1 MRAAIIFALAGA
13 LALSSPSHADVT
25 AVCPTLTPGVTLHGR
40 YIQEQHLKGL
50 TAPLKTEGDFVVA
63 PNLGIIWRSE
73 QPVRSVTVIT
83 AAGMERIVNGNDI
96 HRLAS
101 AKIPAFAHMYEL
113 LDRAMM
119 GDWSAMQKDFTLE
132 YTGTRRAWRIIL
144 TPLRSAGPLAA
155 RLTSIVMTGDGR
167 IDTVDI
173 NRTNGDFEHVAFVNQ
188 VVSRAPLDGPDAHL
202 LHDKW
207 E

>member
-1 MRAAIIFALAGA
+1 MRAAIIFALAAA
-13 LALSSPSHADVT
+13 LALSAPSHADVT
-25 AVCPTLTPGVTLHGR
+25 AVFPTLTPGVTLHGR

-63 PNLGIIWRSE
+63 PNLGIIWRSA
-73 QPVRSVTVIT
+73 QPVHSVTVIT
-83 AAGMERIVNGNDI
+83 AAGMERIVNGNEVQ
-96 HRLAS
+96 RLAS
-101 AKIPAFAHMYEL
+101 AKMPAFAHMFES
-113 LDRAMM
+113 LDHAMM
-119 GDWSAMQKDFTLE
+119 GDWSAMQQDFALE
-132 YTGTRRAWRIIL
+132 YTGTRQAWRIVL

-155 RLTSIVMTGDGR
+155 RLTSIVLTGDGR

-173 NRTNGDFEHVAFVNQ
+173 NRANGDSEHVAFLNQ
-188 VVSRAPLDGPDAHL
+188 VVSRAPLDYPDARL